1 MDASNSYEP
10 SSSGDTIDRRNALA
24 IRIKDVKRSLQRTYT
39 EIRKKYSH
47 KRKFPGNGP
56 IPNSMHIRV
65 SVSDLYIHTIGLPI
79 LLQENMWTDPG
90 NIYIAHRHMNLE
102 LGTEAAQFL
111 FWEYIIG
118 ILVAVQ

>member
-1 MDASNSYEP
+1 MPAKTWRPTTAKTRRPTTARMNARNSYEA

-56 IPNSMHIRV
+56 NFMHIRV
-65 SVSDLYIHTIGLPI
+65 SVSDLYIHTISLPI

-90 NIYIAHRHMNLE
+90 NI
-102 LGTEAAQFL
+102 
-111 FWEYIIG
+111 
-118 ILVAVQ
+118 